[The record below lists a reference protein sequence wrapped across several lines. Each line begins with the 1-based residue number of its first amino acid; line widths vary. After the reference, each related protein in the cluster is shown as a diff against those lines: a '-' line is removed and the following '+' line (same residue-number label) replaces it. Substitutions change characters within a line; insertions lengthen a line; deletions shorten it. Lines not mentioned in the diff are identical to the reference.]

1 MKALRFRLPL
11 NSNSELEKTELLSAV
26 PSELSPLPLNLGRI
40 EANNSIS
47 EGLRLLLAPPPDFPT
62 FLRLYAWEQKIKM
75 QENSSKNLIPSW
87 RGQGRTD
94 LKC

>member
-11 NSNSELEKTELLSAV
+11 NSNSELKKTELLSAV
-26 PSELSPLPLNLGRI
+26 PSELAPLPQNLGRI

-62 FLRLYAWEQKIKM
+62 FLRLTVSVFGHFCPKIIFHVKK
-75 QENSSKNLIPSW
+75 Q
-87 RGQGRTD
+87 
-94 LKC
+94 